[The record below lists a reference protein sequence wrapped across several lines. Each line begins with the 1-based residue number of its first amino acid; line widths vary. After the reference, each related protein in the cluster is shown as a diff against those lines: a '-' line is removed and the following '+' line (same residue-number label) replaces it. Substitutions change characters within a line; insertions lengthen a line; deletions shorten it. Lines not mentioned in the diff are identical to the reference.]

1 LTVPNVFN
9 RLGEIAHTSGAQ
21 SQAKKTKIITGLL
34 AACQTTIGSSTSSEA
49 KFIIRSLEGKLR
61 IGLAERTVLVSL
73 AQAVVLDEQKRR
85 KLFPFHLCAF
95 VDARTVGKSW
105 SKEKLSAKL
114 EEATSILKQVYR

>member
-1 LTVPNVFN
+1 LTVPNVFS
-9 RLGEIAHTSGAQ
+9 RLGEIARTSGAQ

-73 AQAVVLDEQKRR
+73 AQAIVLDEQKRR
-85 KLFPFHLCAF
+85 KLLPFYLCACWLM
-95 VDARTVGKSW
+95 REQLGKAGPKKSCLQNW
-105 SKEKLSAKL
+105 RMLL
-114 EEATSILKQVYR
+114 QF